1 MLLVL
6 PFQRLYL
13 MLPWIEPGCN
23 LQVFYKSI

>member
-23 LQVFYKSI
+23 LQVF